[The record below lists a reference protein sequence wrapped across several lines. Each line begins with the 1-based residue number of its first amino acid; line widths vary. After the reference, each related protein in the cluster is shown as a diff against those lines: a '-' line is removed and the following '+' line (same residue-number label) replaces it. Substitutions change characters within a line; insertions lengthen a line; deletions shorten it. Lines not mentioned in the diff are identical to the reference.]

1 MPNPMHFDSDR
12 DYYDACLSPEDKIV
26 QALSD
31 GESDLLTQQYIDWMI
46 KQRPEAVAQ
55 LLIDTAEASKHL
67 DEFAKIK
74 IREDAEP

>member
-1 MPNPMHFDSDR
+1 
-12 DYYDACLSPEDKIV
+12 
-26 QALSD
+26 
-31 GESDLLTQQYIDWMI
+31 MI